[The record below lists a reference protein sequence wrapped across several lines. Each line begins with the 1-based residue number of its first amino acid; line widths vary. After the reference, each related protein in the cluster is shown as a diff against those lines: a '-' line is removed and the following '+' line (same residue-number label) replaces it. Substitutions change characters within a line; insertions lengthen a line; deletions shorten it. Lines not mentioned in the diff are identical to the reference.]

1 VASISELIA
10 RELTSLQRFRALLEQ
25 ERQALTGIQADAL
38 PSIVEEKA
46 KLAAVLSAL
55 EAGRDE
61 LLVQAGRSKG
71 RTGMEAWLK
80 NCPNPATENQR
91 WAELL
96 ELAAKARQ
104 ENETNGRLIN
114 LLLKQNQDALSILLS
129 GGGGSI
135 YGPDG
140 QQRNMTGNRSLGSA

>member
-1 VASISELIA
+1 VASISELVV
-10 RELTSLQRFRALLEQ
+10 RELTSVQRFRVLLEQ
-25 ERQALTGIQADAL
+25 ERKALTGIQADAL
-38 PSIVEEKA
+38 PAIVEEKA
-46 KLAAVLSAL
+46 KLAAALSAL

-61 LLVQAGRSKG
+61 LLIQGGQPKG
-71 RTGMEAWLK
+71 RIGMEAWLK
-80 NCPNPATENQR
+80 SCPDPVAENQR
-91 WAELL
+91 WSELL

-129 GGGGSI
+129 SGGGSI